1 MWRSSTLIQ
10 GNCAAVRFKA
20 RWAILSK
27 RRPCIAPTFN
37 TCRPIIYPLIQH
49 QTSRFIGT
57 EQPHSSHIH
66 ADDFASMLEHSSKK
80 GMQVTWIG
88 FVSNVGLT
96 VSKGVAGWFMNSAAL
111 LADASHSLSDLLSDF
126 VTLYTFK
133 MSRKVPDNTFPYGYG
148 KYETIGSLSVSA
160 ILVAGSI
167 GIGIHSFDLLL
178 DIWSHHH
185 SQASQTLSD
194 TVASTV
200 TTASDHASQQ
210 QNILDPNAAWFALAS
225 VAIKEWLYRITLKV
239 GQSERSDVLVAN
251 AWHHRSDAYSSFV
264 ALVAIGGSYAGMP
277 IFDPLGGIVVSGMIF
292 KSGVDIMRQSTTE
305 LLDKSISETELDEI
319 KSIVASVK
327 NKEADLLDFYSIRG
341 RKFGPFHHLDLV
353 IQLNPQL
360 SITKA
365 HGIEQKVRL
374 AIKQHCNHVQEVI
387 IHIDAEKQ
395 PRHF

>member
-1 MWRSSTLIQ
+1 MYSGQLLSSTLQ
-10 GNCAAVRFKA
+10 
-20 RWAILSK
+20 SK
-27 RRPCIAPTFN
+27 IS
-37 TCRPIIYPLIQH
+37 YLIQK
-49 QTSRFIGT
+49 TALYGT
-57 EQPHSSHIH
+57 CIQQQPHSSHIH
-66 ADDFASMLEHSSKK
+66 ADDFASMLKHSSKK

-111 LADASHSLSDLLSDF
+111 LADASHSFSDLLSDF

-133 MSRKVPDNTFPYGYG
+133 MSRKVPDSTFPYGYG

-167 GIGIHSFDLLL
+167 GISMHSFDLLL

-185 SQASQTLSD
+185 SQAAQAMSA

-200 TTASDHASQQ
+200 TTASGHANQQ

-225 VAIKEWLYRITLKV
+225 VGIKEWLYRITLKV

-292 KSGVDIMRQSTTE
+292 KSGVDIMRQSTRE

-353 IQLNPQL
+353 IQLNPHL
-360 SITKA
+360 SITRA
-365 HGIEQKVRL
+365 HDIEQKVRL
-374 AIKQHCNHVQEVI
+374 AIKHHFSHVQEVI